1 MATSESKNS
10 LSLVDIISTA
20 IQIPGVKT
28 DRSSFLREQFK
39 GENRELIENIVAV
52 GPVQAGCTRKQL
64 QQMSRKLIQTSTRT
78 STAASF
84 VAGLPGGLA
93 IAATLPADML
103 QFYGIALRLAQELS
117 YLYGEP
123 DLWSGAQVDN
133 DKIRDQLVLYCGVML
148 GASGAV
154 QTVRVLTSA
163 IAKQALKKIPQ
174 KALTKT
180 FYYPIVKSIAKA
192 FSVKMTKGLFA
203 KGISKAVPLVGGI
216 VSGGLTF
223 ATMNPMGNRLAEALD
238 KAHFSYTETDFES
251 DWQVI
256 VAECKNDEPIEIE
269 NVTPTTTVSPLEEIT
284 RAKKATGRWHHHRR

>member
-1 MATSESKNS
+1 
-10 LSLVDIISTA
+10 
-20 IQIPGVKT
+20 
-28 DRSSFLREQFK
+28 
-39 GENRELIENIVAV
+39 
-52 GPVQAGCTRKQL
+52 
-64 QQMSRKLIQTSTRT
+64 
-78 STAASF
+78 
-84 VAGLPGGLA
+84 
-93 IAATLPADML
+93 
-103 QFYGIALRLAQELS
+103 
-117 YLYGEP
+117 
-123 DLWSGAQVDN
+123 
-133 DKIRDQLVLYCGVML
+133 ML

-223 ATMNPMGNRLAEALD
+223 ATMKPMGNRLAEALD

-256 VAECKNDEPIEIE
+256 VAEYKNDEPIEIE
-269 NVTPTTTVSPLEEIT
+269 NVTPTTTVSPLEEIA
-284 RAKKATGRWHHHRR
+284 RAKKLLDDGIITDADYAKIKAKLISQM

>member
-93 IAATLPADML
+93 IAA
-103 QFYGIALRLAQELS
+103 I
-117 YLYGEP
+117 
-123 DLWSGAQVDN
+123 LWDSFAPCSG
-133 DKIRDQLVLYCGVML
+133 
-148 GASGAV
+148 
-154 QTVRVLTSA
+154 
-163 IAKQALKKIPQ
+163 
-174 KALTKT
+174 T
-180 FYYPIVKSIAKA
+180 F
-192 FSVKMTKGLFA
+192 
-203 KGISKAVPLVGGI
+203 ISLWRTR
-216 VSGGLTF
+216 S
-223 ATMNPMGNRLAEALD
+223 
-238 KAHFSYTETDFES
+238 
-251 DWQVI
+251 
-256 VAECKNDEPIEIE
+256 
-269 NVTPTTTVSPLEEIT
+269 LEWG
-284 RAKKATGRWHHHRR
+284 TGRQR